1 MESIM
6 SLLREFWGPNFW
18 TVLHTLAEYS
28 GSIQNINLSNDEA
41 DAWSFSAKLIND

>member
-41 DAWSFSAKLIND
+41 DAWSFLLKYGI